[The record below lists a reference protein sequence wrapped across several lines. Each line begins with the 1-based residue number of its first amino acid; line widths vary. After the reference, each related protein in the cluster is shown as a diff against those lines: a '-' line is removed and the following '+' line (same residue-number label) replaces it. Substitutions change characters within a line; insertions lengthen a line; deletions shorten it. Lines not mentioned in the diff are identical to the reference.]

1 MRSSRIYVKASLE
14 SGNTLELSK
23 SQSHYVTNVLR
34 LKPGDQLS
42 VFNGDGGEYASTIK
56 TLDKRH
62 AIIQLDQFIKT
73 DIESP
78 LRIHLGQGI
87 ARGERMDWILQK
99 SVELGVAD
107 MTPLSTQRSNV
118 KIPNDRR
125 ESRLQHWQAVVSS
138 ACEQTGRNTVPAVHD
153 IKTTLAWLQ
162 HTDAELKLVLHH
174 RAEQA
179 ISTLQ
184 AKPASVALFI
194 GPEGGLTKEEIAIAK
209 QCGFQSIQMGLR
221 VLRTETASLT
231 AIAALQTLF
240 GDF

>member
-1 MRSSRIYVKASLE
+1 MRSSRVYIKEHLKLGGTV
-14 SGNTLELSK
+14 ELTK

-62 AIIQLDQFIKT
+62 VILQLDEFSKT

-107 MTPLSTQRSNV
+107 VTPLLTQRSNV
-118 KIPNDRR
+118 KIPSDRR
-125 ESRLQHWQAVVSS
+125 ESRVQHWQAVMTS
-138 ACEQTGRNTVPAVHD
+138 ACEQSGRNTVPVVHD
-153 IKTTLAWLQ
+153 IETTMAWLQ
-162 HTDAELKLVLHH
+162 RTEAELKLVLHH
-174 RAEQA
+174 RAEQT
-179 ISTLQ
+179 ISALQ
-184 AKPASVALFI
+184 AKPTSIALFI
-194 GPEGGLTKEEIAIAK
+194 GPEGGLTEEEIAMAN
-209 QCGFQSIQMGLR
+209 QCGFQSIKMGPR